1 MLSADA
7 EIKANELFRELQ
19 DLRRDLRPYVWS
31 MPEGYEKTAVRMYY
45 LRGRGL
51 AAIGRVLGKS
61 TNTTWTSDAALG
73 ALQRGIEYLRKVI

>member
-1 MLSADA
+1 
-7 EIKANELFRELQ
+7 
-19 DLRRDLRPYVWS
+19 
-31 MPEGYEKTAVRMYY
+31 MPEGYEKKAVHMYY

-51 AAIGRVLGKS
+51 ATIGRVLGKS